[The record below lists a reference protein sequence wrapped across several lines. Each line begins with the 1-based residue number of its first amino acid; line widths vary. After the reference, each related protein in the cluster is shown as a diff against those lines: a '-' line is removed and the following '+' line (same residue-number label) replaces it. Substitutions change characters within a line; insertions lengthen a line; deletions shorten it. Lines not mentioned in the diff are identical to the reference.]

1 MKLKGNPFDRS
12 HQLERRWQRLS
23 ARYLPLTFAGSKWR
37 YSRSLTRDDPDQGW
51 KLHITGTVL
60 TANEI
65 LSSVGPLLCRRGV
78 LFKAPTTLLDLVSIN
93 AGVYSEFSQV
103 GKFLTVYPRS
113 SEEAVLLAAKLD
125 QLVSPL
131 RGPTIPFDVQL
142 HTNSSI
148 YYRYGSFKSSK
159 TKHRNGPQPAAVR
172 NDKGRLVADRRE
184 PGYAVPKWLD
194 DPFIALRRAK
204 NRAAVPSPLGKAIL
218 AYEALSQRGKGGVY
232 RALDVSVSPP
242 RRCVLKE
249 GRKNGETNWDG
260 RDGYWRVKH
269 EDQVLSFLSTK
280 CVPVPKVLS
289 RFKVERNYYLVME
302 YVEGKSLQ
310 SLLDGKRE
318 FGVPKA
324 IEFGLKL
331 ARLLARI
338 HGAGW
343 VWRDCKPMN
352 IIVSPSGSL
361 VPIDFEGACRVDR
374 PDPMPWG
381 TPGYVPG
388 DRVETVGKVNR
399 LPEDLYALGAVLLQL
414 FTRRTPSVTPPR
426 LPIKNL
432 GRGIPPV
439 VTSVIS
445 SLLDPD
451 ENVRPAASDVAQLLE
466 GV

>member
-1 MKLKGNPFDRS
+1 MKGNLLNRS

-23 ARYLPLTFAGSKWR
+23 ARYLPLTFEDSKWR
-37 YSRSLTRDDPDQGW
+37 YSRSLTRDDPHQGW
-51 KLHITGTVL
+51 KLHITGTIL
-60 TANEI
+60 TASHI
-65 LSSVGPLLCRRGV
+65 LSSVGSLLCRRGV
-78 LFKAPTTLLDLVSIN
+78 LFKAPTTLLDLVTIN

-142 HTNSSI
+142 HSNSSI
-148 YYRYGSFKSSK
+148 YYRYGSFKSPK
-159 TKHRNGPQPAAVR
+159 TKHRNGPKSAVR

-184 PGYAVPKWLD
+184 AGYAVPKWLD
-194 DPFIALRRAK
+194 DPFVRLRRRK
-204 NRAAVPSPLGKAIL
+204 DRDAALSPLGKTIL
-218 AYEALSQRGKGGVY
+218 AYKALSQRGKGGVY

-242 RRCVLKE
+242 RHCVLKE

-260 RDGYWRVKH
+260 RDGYWRVKN
-269 EDQVLSFLSTK
+269 EDQVLSLLSTK
-280 CVPVPKVLS
+280 SVPVPKVFS
-289 RFKVERNYYLVME
+289 RFKVEQNYYLVME

-310 SLLDGKRE
+310 SLLEGKRK
-318 FGVPKA
+318 FGVSKA
-324 IEFGLKL
+324 LEFGLKL
-331 ARLLARI
+331 AKLLAQI
-338 HGAGW
+338 HAAGW

-352 IIVSPSGSL
+352 IIVSSSGSL
-361 VPIDFEGACRVDR
+361 VPIDFEGACRIHR

-381 TPGYVPG
+381 TPGYVPS
-388 DRVETVGKVNR
+388 DRVEKTGNVNR

-414 FTRRTPSVTPPR
+414 FTRRTPSISPPQ
-426 LPIKNL
+426 LPIRNL
-432 GRGIPPV
+432 GKGIPPV

-451 ENVRPAASDVAQLLE
+451 ENARPTATDVAQMLE
-466 GV
+466 GVQLL